1 MSISNWFETF
11 NQNLRMSK
19 ETVDTISYRY
29 KRITKQLNKDFWNS
43 ESDIL
48 HSLYVGSYGRGT
60 EIHTSDID
68 MIMQLPYATYTQYNS
83 HQNNGQSALLQAVK
97 LSIEKTYKPTYIRAD
112 GQVIKL
118 DFKDGINFEVVPAFI
133 NKDNSFTFPDANGGG
148 SWRTTNPRPEM
159 DEMTRA
165 NNNLNRNLK
174 RLCRMGRA
182 WKEQW
187 DVPIGGLLIDTLA
200 YNFLKDYQYKDKSY
214 IYYDYMSRDFF
225 AYLKDQNA
233 NQQYWL
239 AVGSNQYVYTKGNFQ
254 YKALRCY
261 NISLEAIEKEK
272 TYPIT
277 AKTKWREIYGTKFPA

>member
-19 ETVDTISYRY
+19 ETVDAISYRY

-43 ESDIL
+43 ESNTL
-48 HSLYVGSYGRGT
+48 HSLYIGSYGRGT
-60 EIHTSDID
+60 EINTSDID
-68 MIMQLPYATYTQYNS
+68 IIMQLPYATYSQYHN
-83 HQNNGQSALLQAVK
+83 HQNNGQSALLQSVK
-97 LSIEKTYKPTYIRAD
+97 SSIEKTYKPTYIRAD

-118 DFKDGINFEVVPAFI
+118 DFTDGINFEVVPAFI
-133 NKDNSFTFPDANGGG
+133 NKDNSYTFPDANGGG

-159 DEMTRA
+159 DEMTKA

-182 WKEQW
+182 WKEKW

-214 IYYDYMSRDFF
+214 VYYDFMSRDFF
-225 AYLKDQNA
+225 AYLKDLNVD
-233 NQQYWL
+233 QQYWL

-272 TYPIT
+272 TYPVT
-277 AKTKWREIYGTKFPA
+277 AKFKWREIYGTKFPA